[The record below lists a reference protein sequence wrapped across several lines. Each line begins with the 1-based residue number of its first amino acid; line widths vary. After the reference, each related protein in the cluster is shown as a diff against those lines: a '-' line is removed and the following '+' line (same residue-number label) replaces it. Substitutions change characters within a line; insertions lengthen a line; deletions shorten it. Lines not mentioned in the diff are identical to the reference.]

1 MAKQLVTDIVINLA
15 GNLAT
20 KSRQYSQSMS
30 QFAAN
35 NQRAMNMLRMSTAAA
50 GRGID
55 AMGSRYMALGAAVVG
70 AQRSKAMPNWTAG
83 SPASPSLPTS
93 AGTRPRS

>member
-35 NQRAMNMLRMSTAAA
+35 NQRAMNMLKMSTAAA
-50 GRGID
+50 GS
-55 AMGSRYMALGAAVVG
+55 SRSVAALAAWS
-70 AQRSKAMPNWTAG
+70 R
-83 SPASPSLPTS
+83 
-93 AGTRPRS
+93 